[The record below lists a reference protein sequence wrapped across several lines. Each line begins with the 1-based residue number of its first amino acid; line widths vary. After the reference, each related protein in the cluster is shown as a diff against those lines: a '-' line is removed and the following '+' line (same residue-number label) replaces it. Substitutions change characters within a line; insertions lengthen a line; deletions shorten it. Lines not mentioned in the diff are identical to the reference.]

1 MAADISA
8 TIRVPDTTAMDACG
22 NPATFPIAIRV
33 RVLAQECYTA
43 AMPFGSHFFR
53 DAAMHGVLAISNT
66 IWCNIK
72 AKISALRSASY
83 NSGIVISKYYHLA
96 CSGSWY
102 PDIRA

>member
-1 MAADISA
+1 MAEDISA
-8 TIRVPDTTAMDACG
+8 TTGVPDTTAMDACG
-22 NPATFPIAIRV
+22 NLATFPIATRV

-66 IWCNIK
+66 IWCK
-72 AKISALRSASY
+72 AKISALRSASC

-102 PDIRA
+102 PDTRA